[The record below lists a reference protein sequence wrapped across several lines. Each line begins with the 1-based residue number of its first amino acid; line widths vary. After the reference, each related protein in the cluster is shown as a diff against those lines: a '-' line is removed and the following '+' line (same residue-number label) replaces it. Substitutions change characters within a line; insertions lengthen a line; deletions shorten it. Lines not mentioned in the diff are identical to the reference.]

1 MWAGAR
7 RIGRIW
13 SGLKLIM
20 EGLRGR
26 EIPAGASRL
35 FPACGMRDQIS
46 LSEVLD
52 KNDVTIQRIHLFAG
66 SNVHRENVEPK
77 ELRKL
82 RLRGHS
88 RANKE
93 EVYTSSPPITGC
105 YKQQI
110 SDSLSRHRRLTRALP
125 ARH

>member
-1 MWAGAR
+1 
-7 RIGRIW
+7 
-13 SGLKLIM
+13 M

-26 EIPAGASRL
+26 EIPAGALRL
-35 FPACGMRDQIS
+35 FPAWGMRDQIS

-88 RANKE
+88 RANKD
-93 EVYTSSPPITGC
+93 EVYTRSRPVAGC
-105 YKQQI
+105 CPRKPCF
-110 SDSLSRHRRLTRALP
+110 LLHRNP
-125 ARH
+125 E